1 VTGTDQN
8 AGSDAAKAYQ
18 EFVKGIWK
26 ENPVFIQVLGMCP
39 TLAVTNT
46 AINALAMGSATTVVL
61 IASCVIV
68 SMLRKLIPGAVRIST
83 YVVIIA
89 TFVSVVD
96 LVLQALVPAVHK
108 ELGAFIALIVVNCII
123 LGRQEAYAS
132 KVAPLLAT
140 VDAAGMGI
148 GFTVGLLCL
157 GTIREVLG
165 NGSLF
170 GFDLFGPHF
179 EPWVVMV
186 LPPGGFLVLGLVLL
200 AVNFGKRVQERKS
213 DAVKEAA

>member
-1 VTGTDQN
+1 MSDSKDD
-8 AGSDAAKAYQ
+8 AGRVYQ
-18 EFVKGIWK
+18 EFVKGIWR
-26 ENPVFIQVLGMCP
+26 ENPTFVQVLGMCP

-68 SMLRKLIPGAVRIST
+68 SVLRNLIPGAVRIST

-89 TFVSVVD
+89 TFTSVVD
-96 LVLQALVPAVHK
+96 LVLQALAPAVHK

-123 LGRQEAYAS
+123 LGRQEAFAS
-132 KVAPLLAT
+132 KVPPLLAL

-148 GFTVGLLCL
+148 GFVIGLLSL
-157 GTIREVLG
+157 GIIREVLG

-170 GFDLFGPHF
+170 GFGLFGPDF
-179 EPWVVMV
+179 EPWVIMV

-200 AVNFGKRVQERKS
+200 AFNVGKRARARAS
-213 DAVKEAA
+213 AAVEEAA

>member
-1 VTGTDQN
+1 M
-8 AGSDAAKAYQ
+8 SDNPQEAAKVYQ
-18 EFVKGIWK
+18 EFTKGLWR

-61 IASCVIV
+61 IASCVFV
-68 SMLRKLIPGAVRIST
+68 SLLRKVIPGPVRIST

-96 LVLQALVPAVHK
+96 LVLQALAPAVHK
-108 ELGAFIALIVVNCII
+108 ELGAFIALIVVNCVI
-123 LGRQEAYAS
+123 LGRQEAFAS
-132 KVAPLLAT
+132 KVGPLLAA
-140 VDAAGMGI
+140 VDAAGMGL
-148 GFTVGLLCL
+148 GFTLGLSTL
-157 GTIREVLG
+157 GIIREVLG

-170 GFDLFGPHF
+170 GVDLLGPHF

-200 AVNFGKRVQERKS
+200 MFSVVKRAKTRTAV
-213 DAVKEAA
+213 DKEAS

>member
-1 VTGTDQN
+1 M
-8 AGSDAAKAYQ
+8 SDDKQQANRAYE
-18 EFVKGIWK
+18 EFVKGIWR
-26 ENPVFIQVLGMCP
+26 ENPTFVQVLGMCP

-68 SMLRKLIPGAVRIST
+68 SLLRRAIPNAVRIST

-89 TFVSVVD
+89 TFTSVVD
-96 LVLQALVPAVHK
+96 LVLQALAPAVHK

-123 LGRQEAYAS
+123 LGRQEAFAS
-132 KVAPLLAT
+132 KVGPLLALA
-140 VDAAGMGI
+140 DAAGMGL
-148 GFTVGLLCL
+148 GFTIGLSCL

-170 GFDLFGPHF
+170 GVDLFGSHF

-200 AVNFGKRVQERKS
+200 GFSVHKRARGGRG
-213 DAVKEAA
+213 KEAP

>member
-1 VTGTDQN
+1 MNEHRQE
-8 AGSDAAKAYQ
+8 AERAYE
-18 EFVKGIWK
+18 EFVKGLWR
-26 ENPVFIQVLGMCP
+26 ENPTFVQVLGMCP

-68 SMLRKLIPGAVRIST
+68 SVLRAAIPNAVRIST

-89 TFVSVVD
+89 TFTSVVD
-96 LVLQALVPAVHK
+96 LVLQALAPAVHK

-123 LGRQEAYAS
+123 LGRQEAFAS
-132 KVAPLLAT
+132 KVAPLLAF
-140 VDAAGMGI
+140 VDAAGMGL
-148 GFTVGLLCL
+148 GFTIGLLTL

-170 GFDLFGPHF
+170 GVDLFGPHF
-179 EPWVVMV
+179 EPWVVMA

-200 AVNFGKRVQERKS
+200 GFSVGKRRS
-213 DAVKEAA
+213 ASRKEAP